1 MKYNISNIDQIIKK
15 EIDDNNYVES
25 LLYTT
30 LKYQIISKEEYE
42 QIIFKLINLLSIS
55 IKKYT
60 GELSSSVKTESAKNI
75 NNSNLWVIGLYLK
88 TKKLKESLDILK
100 NEDIIK
106 IYNYEKN
113 ILDNY
118 ISKTKFF
125 YSMMKNSFIK
135 NDNYFYNATLK
146 DGIKGFFK
154 IYNKSYDAK
163 NICITVDYEA
173 FLEKPKLYG
182 IEFINKYLEYIN
194 YENIFCKKF
203 NEEKIVNLL
212 KKVYKKYEDLPINIF
227 EIVFMSSLL
236 CKYQNLNVLSL
247 DIDKINIQS
256 IYDDFD
262 TNRQYF
268 ENNLKNSFIKLKK
281 DLLIKD
287 NYYLNNCFNKLL
299 KNIMYYCDSK
309 TLGNILGRNKI
320 KELLYYVKEKM
331 NNEKYKEVIQII
343 QESESFDKIDIL
355 MRSINSLLDLIDI
368 LYDIDFRDDE
378 LFNIFSRLQTIDI
391 MAMKKIFS
399 FNLDETH
406 ISRELNSYIMTK
418 DVTLS
423 QMINSNYE
431 FITLIIV

>member
-1 MKYNISNIDQIIKK
+1 MKYNISNIDQIIKM

-30 LKYQIISKEEYE
+30 LKYQIISKEEYK

-88 TKKLKESLDILK
+88 TKKLKESLAILK

-106 IYNYEKN
+106 IYNYGKN

-418 DVTLS
+418 DVTLR

-431 FITLIIV
+431 FITIIIV

>member
-1 MKYNISNIDQIIKK
+1 MKYNISNIDQIIKM

-88 TKKLKESLDILK
+88 TKKLKESLAILK

-106 IYNYEKN
+106 IYNYGKN
-113 ILDNY
+113 NLDNY

-173 FLEKPKLYG
+173 FLERPKLYG

-203 NEEKIVNLL
+203 HEEKIINLL

-320 KELLYYVKEKM
+320 KELLYYAKEKI

-418 DVTLS
+418 DVTLR

-431 FITLIIV
+431 FITIIIV

>member
-1 MKYNISNIDQIIKK
+1 MKYNISNIDQIIKM

-30 LKYQIISKEEYE
+30 LKYQLISKEEYE

-75 NNSNLWVIGLYLK
+75 NNSNLWAIGLYLK
-88 TKKLKESLDILK
+88 TKKLKESLAILK

-106 IYNYEKN
+106 IYNYGKN

-173 FLEKPKLYG
+173 FLERPKLYG

-320 KELLYYVKEKM
+320 KELLYYAKEKM
-331 NNEKYKEVIQII
+331 NNEKYKKVIQII
-343 QESESFDKIDIL
+343 QESESFDKIEIL

-418 DVTLS
+418 DVTLR

-431 FITLIIV
+431 FITIIIV